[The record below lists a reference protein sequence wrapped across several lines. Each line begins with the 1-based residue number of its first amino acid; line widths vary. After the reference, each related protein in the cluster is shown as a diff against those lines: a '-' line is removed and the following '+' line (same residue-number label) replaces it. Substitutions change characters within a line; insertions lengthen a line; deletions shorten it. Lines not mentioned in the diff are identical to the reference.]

1 MRTEIKFKIT
11 EENKDK
17 LARMQKNKSMNR
29 DNVLNYL
36 IESAYESPIEEYLDL
51 EDAYEDDLEFF

>member
-36 IESAYESPIEEYLDL
+36 IESAYESPIEDYLDL
-51 EDAYEDDLEFF
+51 EDVYEDDLEFF

>member
-11 EENKDK
+11 EENKEK

>member
-11 EENKDK
+11 EENKEK

-36 IESAYESPIEEYLDL
+36 IESAYESPIEDYLDL
-51 EDAYEDDLEFF
+51 DDVYEDDLEFF

>member
-51 EDAYEDDLEFF
+51 EDVYEDDLEFF

>member
-11 EENKDK
+11 EANKEK

-36 IESAYESPIEEYLDL
+36 IESAYESPIEDYLDL
-51 EDAYEDDLEFF
+51 EDVYEDDLEFF

>member
-17 LARMQKNKSMNR
+17 LARMQKNKSMNK